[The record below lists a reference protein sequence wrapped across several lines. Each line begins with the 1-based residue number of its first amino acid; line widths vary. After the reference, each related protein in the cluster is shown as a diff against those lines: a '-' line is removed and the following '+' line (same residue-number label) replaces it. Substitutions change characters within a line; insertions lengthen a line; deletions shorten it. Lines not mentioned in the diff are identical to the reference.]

1 MNVLLVSS
9 PRYYWPYMN
18 EDDNFLLPQS
28 LVCLAAVLRQAGI
41 RVRVVDCM
49 ASKIGWKSLE
59 RLIREENPDL
69 IGVGEN
75 HALYIQETVRVLELA
90 RAINPRIVRVGGG
103 AHFTNLLEESLR
115 SYPLDYVVKGEGEMS
130 FLHLVQELA
139 RRNPRVEKVPG
150 IAFLRDGRVV
160 ETGPRPLIPDLDDLP
175 MPAYDLVP
183 MENYGRA
190 KYIFSPGGTTIH
202 HSRGCTGGCTFCAWW
217 VQMADVKQVDGK
229 IKYIPR
235 WRTKSVE
242 RVMEEIDLLYHKYG
256 KRCLV
261 FVDESWNLNQRWNND
276 FAEAMIRRPDIR
288 LNWFAFMRLDAILR
302 DERAGVFEKLVRSG
316 LSHICVGVE
325 RVHNDQLQGFG
336 KGFYSE
342 ADTREVFAILNR
354 KYPSVFRQAT
364 FIVGVRDE
372 TPGSLDEMV
381 NFAMELNADYP
392 GFHPITPV
400 PGTAFWDTAHQEGW
414 LEVKE
419 FAKFDW
425 MTPVMGSRTMTRQ
438 EIEDAIVRMQK
449 KFLRVP
455 WLLKGLFT
463 RHAYRRNMYVWWITV
478 TLHVWWAVLKRRM
491 NPFDPGHY
499 TNLVKPPWYD
509 D

>member
-28 LVCLAAVLRQAGI
+28 LVCLASVLRDAGI
-41 RVRVVDCM
+41 PVRVVDCM

-59 RLIREENPDL
+59 RLVREEKPDL

-75 HALYIQETVRVLELA
+75 HALYIRETVRVLELA
-90 RAINPRIVRVGGG
+90 REINPRIIRVGGG

-115 SYPLDYVVKGEGEMS
+115 GYPLDYVVKGEGEMT
-130 FLHLVQELA
+130 FLQLVQELA
-139 RRNPRVEKVPG
+139 RKTPRLDRVPG
-150 IAFLRDGRVV
+150 IAFLRDGKVV
-160 ETGPRPLIPDLDDLP
+160 ETPPRPLVRNLDDLP
-175 MPAYDLVP
+175 LPAYDLVP
-183 MENYGRA
+183 MENYGKAR
-190 KYIFSPGGTTIH
+190 YIFSPGGTTIH

-217 VQMADVKQVDGK
+217 LQMADVKQVNGK
-229 IKYIPR
+229 TRYIPR
-235 WRTKSVE
+235 WRTKSVG
-242 RVMEEIDLLYHKYG
+242 RVMEEIDLLYHRYD

-261 FVDESWNLNQRWNND
+261 FVDESWNLNQKWNNE
-276 FAEAMIRRPDIR
+276 FAEAMIRREDIK

-325 RVHNDQLQGFG
+325 RMHNDQLEGFG

-342 ADTREVFAILNR
+342 ADTREVFRILNR

-372 TPGSLDEMV
+372 TPQSLDEMV

-400 PGTAFWDTAHQEGW
+400 PGTAFWDTAQKEDW

-419 FAKFDW
+419 FGKFDW
-425 MTPVMGSRTMTRQ
+425 MTPVMGSRHMTRQ

-455 WLLKGLFT
+455 WLLRGLVT

-491 NPFDPGHY
+491 NPFNPGHY
-499 TNLVKPPWYD
+499 TNLQKPPWYD
-509 D
+509 T